1 MTEHPTRP
9 VVVVTGST
17 RGIGA
22 AIARAHADA
31 GAFVIIHGRDAS
43 GGLALAHELGGGYVG
58 ADLAEPNGPR
68 TLASGVRAITD
79 RVDTLVNNAG
89 FEIHGPLG
97 ALDPDTLTDIVA
109 VNLTAPILL
118 TQELLPLLE
127 AARGSVQ
134 NITSIHDQVPA
145 FGNLAYASAKA
156 GLDMFTKSAAVELG
170 PRGVRVNTIAPGAIE
185 TDMNREI
192 LDEVGRDAFA
202 RWIPLGRVGTPADV
216 AAASVFLAGADA
228 RYITGAHLTIDGG
241 YTHHLVRYRL
251 HSDRTDPAPQEGSTP

>member
-1 MTEHPTRP
+1 MSHHAARP

-17 RGIGA
+17 RGIGS
-22 AIARAHADA
+22 AIARAHAEA
-31 GAFVIIHGRDAS
+31 GAFVVVHGRDTS
-43 GGLALAHELGGGYVG
+43 SGLALARDLGGAFVG
-58 ADLAEPNGPR
+58 ADLADPDGAHE
-68 TLASGVRAITD
+68 LADGVRAIVD

-97 ALDPDTLTDIVA
+97 ALDPETLAAILT
-109 VNLTAPILL
+109 VNLTTPILL

-127 AARGSVQ
+127 STRGSVQ
-134 NITSIHDQVPA
+134 NVTSIHDQVPA

-170 PRGVRVNTIAPGAIE
+170 PRGIRVNTIAPGAIE

-202 RWIPLGRVGTPADV
+202 EWIPLGRVGTPADV

-251 HSDRTDPAPQEGSTP
+251 DSDRTNPAP